1 MKTNPD
7 FCYTNCISCRE
18 LLKVPSSYRCIT
30 CPKCETNMNV
40 STDPMQSSENT
51 RPIKRKRDPG
61 APRQAANAYMVFCK
75 EHRSRVKQQHPH
87 LPFGKIGAKLGAM
100 WRIMSEEAKAPFEA
114 KASLD
119 RERFRKEVDEYH
131 RRSSALTRH

>member
-1 MKTNPD
+1 MKHYKAQGKKQCERSMKTNPD
-7 FCYTNCISCRE
+7 FCYTNCINCRE

-30 CPKCETNMNV
+30 CPKCE
-40 STDPMQSSENT
+40 
-51 RPIKRKRDPG
+51 DPG

-75 EHRSRVKQQHPH
+75 EHRSRVKQQHPN

>member
-1 MKTNPD
+1 MHNSFSKD
-7 FCYTNCISCRE
+7 DESR
-18 LLKVPSSYRCIT
+18 RCLSV
-30 CPKCETNMNV
+30 CLSFKHPKYDGFNV
-40 STDPMQSSENT
+40 Q
-51 RPIKRKRDPG
+51 DPG

-75 EHRSRVKQQHPH
+75 EHRSRVKQQHPN